1 MDTVRTSRFLSLIL
15 RHKPEEAGLTLD
27 GEGWCSVTDLLK
39 GCASHGH
46 KISREELD
54 EVVAGNDKKRFR
66 FSDDGKRIR
75 ASQGHSIDID
85 LQYEPVE
92 PPELLY
98 HGTATRFLD
107 SIKKQGLIKGSRQH
121 VHLSMSVSMA
131 WKVGER
137 HGKPVVIPVEAG
149 NMHRAGI
156 PFYQSTNGVWLVD
169 AVPTQYLR
177 LSEMF
182 DRRLTS

>member
-1 MDTVRTSRFLSLIL
+1 MSILLRSVRV
-15 RHKPEEAGLTLD
+15 E
-27 GEGWCSVTDLLK
+27 WCS
-39 GCASHGH
+39 
-46 KISREELD
+46 ISAD
-54 EVVAGNDKKRFR
+54 NDKKRFE
-66 FSDDGKRIR
+66 FSKDGQRIR
-75 ASQGHSIDID
+75 ASQGHSIEVD
-85 LQYEPVE
+85 LQYESVE

-107 SIKKQGLIKGSRQH
+107 SIKKQGLIRGSRQH
-121 VHLSMSVSMA
+121 VHLSMSASMA

-169 AVPTQYLR
+169 AVPS
-177 LSEMF
+177 SE
-182 DRRLTS
+182 

>member
-1 MDTVRTSRFLSLIL
+1 MNPTQVRTSRFLSLVL

-54 EVVAGNDKKRFR
+54 EVVAENDKKRFQ

-75 ASQGHSIDID
+75 ASQGHSIEVD
-85 LQYEPVE
+85 LKYEPAK

-121 VHLSMSVSMA
+121 VHLSDNILTA
-131 WKVGER
+131 KHVGER
-137 HGKPVVIPVEAG
+137 HGKPAIIPVEAG
-149 NMHRAGI
+149 KMHEAGI
-156 PFYQSTNGVWLVD
+156 LFYHTPNEVWLVD
-169 AVPTQYLR
+169 SVPPKYLR
-177 LSEMF
+177 F
-182 DRRLTS
+182 HHIF